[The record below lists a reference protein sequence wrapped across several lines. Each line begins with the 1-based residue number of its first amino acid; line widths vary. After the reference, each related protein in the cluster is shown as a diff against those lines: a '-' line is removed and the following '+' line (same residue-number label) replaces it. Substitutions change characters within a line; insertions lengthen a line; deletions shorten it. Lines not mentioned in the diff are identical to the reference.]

1 MSTDTLSDDRKMLF
15 KGIRSCILVEMQEV
29 ENPPSTLA
37 RIVNCNFGQHQHN
50 DLSDLLLLM
59 GVPRE
64 KDLKYRRQFEDFKAV
79 ELGFHEVIDPIH
91 IGLLIVEVKPEL

>member
-1 MSTDTLSDDRKMLF
+1 MSADALSDNRKMLF

-29 ENPPSTLA
+29 ENPPRTLA
-37 RIVNCNFGQHQHN
+37 RIVDRNFGEHQHY

-64 KDLKYRRQFEDFKAV
+64 KDLKYRCQFEDFKPV
-79 ELGFHEVIDPIH
+79 ELSFHEVIDSIH
-91 IGLLIVEVKPEL
+91 IGLLVVEVKPEL